1 MVKVAIYAIGSELLE
16 GSIVDTNSAWLG
28 KKLTKAGFDVVDVRL
43 IPDHKEKIV
52 RLLREGMDA
61 YDVILTTGG
70 LGPTFDDLTA
80 ETLAEASGREWVMHE
95 EARAHMIKWL
105 EKRNVTIKPAHERQA
120 LLPKDCIV
128 FPNTKGTALGFGV
141 EEKNCI
147 VISMPGVPYEMY
159 TMFEDYVMPFMLKRF
174 ELNERF
180 SIDVRIGGLPESDI
194 DDVVR
199 AMNLPENVECII
211 NVSKGEC
218 LVKLRGFENSILE
231 GYAAHIK
238 DSFPNHFVGFG
249 DDGLAH
255 MLIRTLKDKGMT
267 ISVAESCTGGM
278 IGQELT
284 TVPGA
289 SEVFMGGV
297 ISYSNDVKERIL
309 RVPKNIMINHG
320 AVSEETAKAMAVG
333 AANTLQTRC
342 SISVT
347 GVAGPDG
354 GTPEKPVGTV
364 CIGYCIDREVE
375 TRKHFFAGDREA
387 IRTRAMKTALR
398 EMTELL
404 KKKYTIDK

>member
-1 MVKVAIYAIGSELLE
+1 
-16 GSIVDTNSAWLG
+16 
-28 KKLTKAGFDVVDVRL
+28 
-43 IPDHKEKIV
+43 
-52 RLLREGMDA
+52 
-61 YDVILTTGG
+61 
-70 LGPTFDDLTA
+70 
-80 ETLAEASGREWVMHE
+80 
-95 EARAHMIKWL
+95 
-105 EKRNVTIKPAHERQA
+105 
-120 LLPKDCIV
+120 
-128 FPNTKGTALGFGV
+128 
-141 EEKNCI
+141 
-147 VISMPGVPYEMY
+147 
-159 TMFEDYVMPFMLKRF
+159 
-174 ELNERF
+174 
-180 SIDVRIGGLPESDI
+180 
-194 DDVVR
+194 
-199 AMNLPENVECII
+199 
-211 NVSKGEC
+211 
-218 LVKLRGFENSILE
+218 
-231 GYAAHIK
+231 
-238 DSFPNHFVGFG
+238 
-249 DDGLAH
+249 
-255 MLIRTLKDKGMT
+255 
-267 ISVAESCTGGM
+267 M

-342 SISVT
+342 AISVT

-404 KKKYTIDK
+404 KKK